1 MDATG
6 IWYLFK
12 ERTDPIRLLKNNVI
26 RIEVSPPEEYTRDF
40 TDADWRILWDDFVRE
55 FDRIEYRDK
64 RGNVKS
70 PKTNLAGAMH
80 TVWLHKDS
88 RGRVPHLHCCTCRV
102 DEAGHTINDHFMPQ
116 RAIDAAN
123 AVARKRGWKTTL
135 DYRSENIKQVC
146 RDCED
151 VLKAMLKWDFAD
163 YSARLERLGYKVC
176 PAKPDKNGVI
186 HGYAL
191 VKGNAK
197 YKASELTG
205 RKFTMSKLPHTW
217 QKLHPIEEIQM
228 RGTEKQSAYNTK
240 SKPTQDYTQWRNGTS
255 SFTIRHEGED
265 YRCYIPDKA
274 MQVWNDEFD
283 HREWVNWSELTNLA
297 AAVFVGLL
305 SLGHNGCYCG
315 VGGGGGSEPP
325 ARGKDDDD
333 EWWARR
339 CARYAAWWRSKKKK
353 QGISR

>member
-1 MDATG
+1 MVGKAKSIPHGINALNYITGESQNKKHPDKIFRICDRNLPDGLDATG

-12 ERTDPIRLLKNNVI
+12 ERTDPMRLLKNNVI

-40 TDADWRILWDDFVRE
+40 TDADWRILWDDFVWE
-55 FDRIEYRDK
+55 FDRIEYWDK

-88 RGRVPHLHCCTCRV
+88 QGRVPHFHCCTCRV

-205 RKFTMSKLPHTW
+205 RKFIILK
-217 QKLHPIEEIQM
+217 
-228 RGTEKQSAYNTK
+228 TK
-240 SKPTQDYTQWRNGTS
+240 
-255 SFTIRHEGED
+255 
-265 YRCYIPDKA
+265 
-274 MQVWNDEFD
+274 
-283 HREWVNWSELTNLA
+283 
-297 AAVFVGLL
+297 
-305 SLGHNGCYCG
+305 
-315 VGGGGGSEPP
+315 
-325 ARGKDDDD
+325 
-333 EWWARR
+333 
-339 CARYAAWWRSKKKK
+339 RSK
-353 QGISR
+353 SH